1 MTAPTHS
8 PVEVAHAH
16 MIVNSH
22 RVMTDTGMID
32 PDELLESAEVLAGE
46 VQRLRQQLAV
56 TSAESARDV
65 RVSGVFWGVACTVGL
80 IGVWEVC
87 VWLAGTWSP

>member
-22 RVMTDTGMID
+22 RVMTDAGLIY
-32 PDELLESAEVLAGE
+32 PDELLDAAEVLAAE
-46 VQRLRQQLAV
+46 VHRLLLEAALNAANTEPRNWTASAFWAV
-56 TSAESARDV
+56 YCAAL
-65 RVSGVFWGVACTVGL
+65 L
-80 IGVWEVC
+80 IGVWEVF
-87 VWLAGTWSP
+87 VWLAGTWAP